1 MPKKLKIGHHG
12 MHAWLINHFLT
23 VNCRFLVEL
32 PFLLEEVSE
41 TECEDTTEEVVN
53 IPNDV

>member
-1 MPKKLKIGHHG
+1 MPKKLKIGHDG
-12 MHAWLINHFLT
+12 MHAWMINHFLT

-32 PFLLEEVSE
+32 PFLLEKVSE
-41 TECEDTTEEVVN
+41 TECEDTSEEVVN